1 MPTVRERIEG
11 REVENE
17 AGGRGNEGVQRRY
30 TRVFDVELD
39 VWSGSN
45 AQDIIDAQLAEGIP
59 RLGDPFTTGR
69 HTDLGAR
76 CHSVVPSSTAEPRF
90 FVVTAQYS
98 SSPGDFGEPEKEV
111 GNAANE
117 PGQNDNAAKD
127 PNNPQSQDNDDPL
140 SRPAEI
146 SWSQGSY
153 SEVITKATRVSAE
166 GGEAKEMPV
175 TNSAGE
181 PFDPPLEVEKS
192 FLILTITRNQANF
205 NPNTA
210 SSYTNATNSDKF
222 FGFEAGKV
230 KCKGIS
236 GVSVF
241 EKNRHFW
248 KATYV
253 FEIRES
259 WDYELLDA
267 GYWEIVAGKRKA
279 IAFQN
284 GRPIPGPWP
293 LDGAGLA
300 LTEAQVAAD
309 QGYVYRKYRIADSRV
324 AFAGLNLP

>member
-45 AQDIIDAQLAEGIP
+45 AQDIIDAQLAEGVP

-98 SSPGDFGEPEKEV
+98 SSPSDFGEPEKEV

-117 PGQNDNAAKD
+117 PGQNDNQKSD

-153 SEVITKATRVSAE
+153 SEVITKATRVSDAGAE
-166 GGEAKEMPV
+166 TADQPV
-175 TNSAGE
+175 ANSAGE

-205 NPNTA
+205 NQNA
-210 SSYTNATNSDKF
+210 ANSYTNATNSDTF

-236 GVSVF
+236 GISVF

-248 KATYV
+248 RATYV

-267 GYWEIVAGKRKA
+267 GYWEIVGGNRLP
-279 IAFQN
+279 IPFNN
-284 GRPIPGPWP
+284 GRPLPAPWP
-293 LDGAGLA
+293 LDGAGA
-300 LTEAQVAAD
+300 KLTAAQVQAGD
-309 QGYVYRKYRIADSRV
+309 SFKYRKFRV
-324 AFAGLNLP
+324 AGSRKAFSVLNLP